1 MLVNNRGAA
10 DLRGQMVVAL
20 GSKQPGCD
28 GLTENKADREES
40 SHQGLLG
47 RKCKRPRSA
56 VDSVGVLVDSSGGNC
71 ADCEFGIHEID
82 LFLSGRFDF
91 SIGRAREVPVVRE
104 ASIC

>member
-1 MLVNNRGAA
+1 MATVQPVSHINPRLQPAGRNQEHVQFSSQIV
-10 DLRGQMVVAL
+10 LRKKGPDFRCL
-20 GSKQPGCD
+20 
-28 GLTENKADREES
+28 
-40 SHQGLLG
+40 
-47 RKCKRPRSA
+47 RSA